1 MIQQYLF
8 IAKVNSLDWSF
19 NSVVDY
25 LSNVYEILD
34 SSPSITKEEQS
45 NSFEMNIFQHL
56 FWIF

>member
-56 FWIF
+56 F